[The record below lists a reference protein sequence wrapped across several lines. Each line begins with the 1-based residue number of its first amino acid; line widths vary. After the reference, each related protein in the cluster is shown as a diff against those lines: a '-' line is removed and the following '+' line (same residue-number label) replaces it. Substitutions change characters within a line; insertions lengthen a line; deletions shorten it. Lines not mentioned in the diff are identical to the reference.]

1 MAEPLLANIN
11 ELILAP
17 PLFSSTFINMTVEDD
32 ENYVACNGE
41 LCQLV

>member
-17 PLFSSTFINMTVEDD
+17 PLFSSTFNMTVEDD
-32 ENYVACNGE
+32 ENYIT
-41 LCQLV
+41 